1 MSGLEAESATIGQTP
16 HRFEVI
22 TGEAPRRI
30 HGDLLKG
37 RLVALTLAPGSC
49 IADIARAHGLHPQLL
64 YRWRREA
71 KAGKLVLPAS
81 DAPAFVPVVV
91 DEAVADPCPLLLD
104 ASPESSEP
112 TAAAEA
118 ISTIMVVVEF
128 GGVTVRLP
136 GDVDVARIA
145 GVATA
150 LREAL

>member
-81 DAPAFVPVVV
+81 DTPAFVPVVV
-91 DEAVADPCPLLLD
+91 DEAVADPSPPLPDTSLD
-104 ASPESSEP
+104 SPEP
-112 TAAAEA
+112 TAIEA
-118 ISTIMVVVEF
+118 VSSTIVIVEF

-136 GDVDVARIA
+136 EDVDVTRIA
-145 GVATA
+145 GVALA
-150 LREAL
+150 LRDAL